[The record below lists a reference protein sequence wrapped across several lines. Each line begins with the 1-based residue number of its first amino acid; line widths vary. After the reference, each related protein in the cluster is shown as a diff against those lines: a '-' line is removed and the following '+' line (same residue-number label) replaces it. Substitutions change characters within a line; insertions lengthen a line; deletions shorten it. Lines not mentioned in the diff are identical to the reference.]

1 MATNTAGTAAR
12 ELPWQ
17 AVHYLRKAITYAN
30 DGQTV
35 TVGVIPAGA
44 VILKPISGVHVA
56 TAFNGDSS
64 NVLQIGPSTD
74 SGTNLWATDL
84 ALGTTTFV
92 PLDENVSNKVSVDTT
107 VQAAVTST
115 ASASA
120 GAAEI
125 IICYV
130 VNNDG

>member
-1 MATNTAGTAAR
+1 MKRPGATIIK
-12 ELPWQ
+12 
-17 AVHYLRKAITYAN
+17 KA
-30 DGQTV
+30 
-35 TVGVIPAGA
+35 
-44 VILKPISGVHVA
+44 SGVAVT

-74 SGTNLWATDL
+74 SGVNLWATDL
-84 ALGTTTFV
+84 ALGTLGFV
-92 PLDENVSNKVSVDTT
+92 PMDEAVTDLIGSSDVL

-130 VNNDG
+130 PDTDA

>member
-1 MATNTAGTAAR
+1 MVAPTGRQLNI
-12 ELPWQ
+12 Q
-17 AVHYLRKAITYAN
+17 AVHFLRKSITYADN
-30 DGQTV
+30 GTTV
-35 TVGVIPAGA
+35 NVGYLPPGA
-44 VILKPISGVHVA
+44 TIIKKASGVAVT

-84 ALGTTTFV
+84 ALGTLGFV
-92 PLDENVSNKVSVDTT
+92 PMDEAVTDLIGSSDVL

-130 VNNDG
+130 PDTDA